1 MIKLKD
7 ILTEVIITE
16 SSFDSMINQAKK
28 ETGQNHKI
36 PSNTKQMCKEVGKY
50 KINIY
55 DYKGKRSKK
64 RNVNSLMYQ
73 YYAYVQGLGT

>member
-36 PSNTKQMCKEVGKY
+36 PSSTKQMCKEVGKY

-55 DYKGKRSKK
+55 DY
-64 RNVNSLMYQ
+64 
-73 YYAYVQGLGT
+73 